1 MLRPALRAGCAAA
14 LLAPV
19 TSCASAP
26 RISPDEA
33 RAEASFEASFAA
45 SLAAT
50 PAGVSQPTV
59 PAPAATAATQS
70 PRGSLPTGTTV
81 VAIGDSTTGGT
92 ALGGVGAA
100 GWPQLLGAQRHWR
113 VIKETAP
120 RTGYLNGGPTGSATF
135 ATHVPAT
142 IALHPALV
150 IIMGSR
156 NDAGAPAEQ
165 ITTAASAML
174 ARLHAGLPG
183 ARVVVIGPLAGSAPP
198 APGLL
203 TDRDAVQVAARAA
216 GATFIDPIAQGWFA
230 GTSAQLFAADGVHP
244 TDAGHGRQAAL
255 VAADLLRAGI

>member
-59 PAPAATAATQS
+59 PAPAATAPTQI
-70 PRGSLPTGTTV
+70 PRSALPAGTTV
-81 VAIGDSTTGGT
+81 VAIGDSTTGGS

-113 VIKETAP
+113 VIEETAP
-120 RTGYLNGGPTGSATF
+120 HTGYVNGGPTSGATF

-142 IALHPALV
+142 VALHPAL
-150 IIMGSR
+150 IIIVGSR
-156 NDAGAPAEQ
+156 NDAGAAAAR
-165 ITTAASAML
+165 ITAAASAMF
-174 ARLHAGLPG
+174 ARLHAALPG
-183 ARVVVIGPLAGSAPP
+183 ARLVVIGPLAGSAPP

-230 GTSAQLFAADGVHP
+230 GTSARLLAADGVHP
-244 TDAGHGRQAAL
+244 TDAGHRREAAL
-255 VAADLLRAGI
+255 IAADLLRAGI

>member
-50 PAGVSQPTV
+50 PAAVSQPT
-59 PAPAATAATQS
+59 AAAQS
-70 PRGSLPTGTTV
+70 ARGSLPTGTTV

-113 VIKETAP
+113 VIEETAP
-120 RTGYLNGGPTGSATF
+120 HTGYVNGGPTSSASF

-156 NDAGAPAEQ
+156 DDAGAPAEQ
-165 ITTAASAML
+165 ITAAASAML

-183 ARVVVIGPLAGSAPP
+183 ARLVVIGPLAGSAPP

-230 GTSAQLFAADGVHP
+230 GTSARLLAADGVHP
-244 TDAGHGRQAAL
+244 TDAGHRREAAL
-255 VAADLLRAGI
+255 IAADLLRAGI

>member
-19 TSCASAP
+19 TSYASAP

-33 RAEASFEASFAA
+33 RAEASFEASFAV

-70 PRGSLPTGTTV
+70 PRGSLPTGTT
-81 VAIGDSTTGGT
+81 

-100 GWPQLLGAQRHWR
+100 GWPHLLGAQRHWR
-113 VIKETAP
+113 VIEETAP

-183 ARVVVIGPLAGSAPP
+183 ARVVVIGPLAGPLPRPP
-198 APGLL
+198 AC
-203 TDRDAVQVAARAA
+203 
-216 GATFIDPIAQGWFA
+216 
-230 GTSAQLFAADGVHP
+230 
-244 TDAGHGRQAAL
+244 
-255 VAADLLRAGI
+255 